1 LFFDKFC
8 IFACLNNVDMKKV
21 SILLSM
27 LFVLSLCS
35 FGQDATTNG
44 PEITFKETLHDFG
57 KITFNGNGTCEFV
70 FVNTGNE
77 PLILSQP
84 RSSCGCAVPEWPKRP
99 ILPGESDCV
108 RVTYK
113 NTNRPGSFNKYITV
127 FSNAKVNNEVKLH
140 IKGTVLEKAKDAAPQ
155 KDNSSSGSPF
165 NSASSR
171 N

>member
-1 LFFDKFC
+1 MFFDKFC

-70 FVNTGNE
+70 FVIYSLRGFVKNGSMYS
-77 PLILSQP
+77 ILHKMSIGC
-84 RSSCGCAVPEWPKRP
+84 RYSS
-99 ILPGESDCV
+99 
-108 RVTYK
+108 
-113 NTNRPGSFNKYITV
+113 
-127 FSNAKVNNEVKLH
+127 
-140 IKGTVLEKAKDAAPQ
+140 
-155 KDNSSSGSPF
+155 
-165 NSASSR
+165 
-171 N
+171 